1 MPVYAL
7 AYAVAGFAFWKMAQN
22 RGLATRGISIVAWSG
37 LIGGLLG
44 ANLVQILATG
54 APGKAI
60 EGGIAGGWIAVI
72 LAKQAIGLRRPT
84 GDLFAVALSA
94 GEAIGRIGC
103 FIGGCCYGKAAQLA
117 WSVHDH
123 GAWRHPAQLYSS
135 AGAAATLAL
144 LLWIERKHVLPE
156 NGLFFVQG
164 MCFCALRFGVEFFR
178 ETPAK
183 LYGGLSLVQVA
194 CFIAFAFFSYKF
206 LQNTSSKA
214 FQTAAPA

>member
-7 AYAVAGFAFWKMAQN
+7 AYVVAAFAFWSMAKK

-44 ANLVQILATG
+44 ANLVQIFATG

-103 FIGGCCYGKAAQLA
+103 FIGGCCYGKVAQVA

-135 AGAAATLAL
+135 FGSALTLAL
-144 LLWIERKHVLPE
+144 LLWIDRKRDLPE

-178 ETPAK
+178 ETPAATF
-183 LYGGLSLVQVA
+183 GGVTLVQLACVA
-194 CFIAFAFFSYKF
+194 GFAFFAYKF
-206 LQNTSSKA
+206 LRQTSA
-214 FQTAAPA
+214 GVAAATA